1 VLPQSASRELGRY
14 FSRAHSAA
22 AVHPHTDPFAHDRL
36 WTLDTE
42 KADMNSYFD
51 KLAKKTESHIAEIR
65 HLHSA
70 GISRLEL
77 PMARC
82 DASASRC

>member
-1 VLPQSASRELGRY
+1 MLPQSASRELGRY
-14 FSRAHSAA
+14 FSRAHSAVS
-22 AVHPHTDPFAHDRL
+22 VHPRAEPFAHDRL
-36 WTLDTE
+36 WTVGTE

-70 GISRLEL
+70 GVSCRELYLSR
-77 PMARC
+77 C
-82 DASASRC
+82 HASASRF